1 MATRHKIQDV
11 GKQNYT
17 IIAFV
22 KWEISFICKVRNEKK
37 CEESVVQ

>member
-1 MATRHKIQDV
+1 MTTKHKIQDV

-22 KWEISFICKVRNEKK
+22 KWEISFTYEVRNDFFLKK
-37 CEESVVQ
+37 RV